1 MGFFDWT
8 ADPEEIEQ
16 EESKPEESKSESPR
30 RGTYLTLS
38 ELKKVPP
45 PAPLIQDMINL
56 DSVTMLVGA
65 SRAFKSFLTIGMA
78 CSIAH
83 PKMNTWEGY
92 KVHEHGTV
100 AYIAAEGGTGI
111 YPRVLAWCEANAVS
125 VDELEGQLLINP
137 DPVQLDSAQD
147 MEYQLQ
153 QFGMMPNLK
162 MIVFDTKARVSGGL
176 EENSATD
183 QAKAIDMVDFIK
195 RQTGAAVTLVH
206 HTGKDGHGARGSSAW
221 IGAVDTEL
229 TATREGDE
237 MMVTLKSTKRKDSKD
252 GIEYRFEMKEYEFGE
267 FFDVT
272 SSLVAI
278 AMREDEAIPG
288 GSSVG
293 RSNDI
298 RAMRILDE
306 LDHGDGETK
315 SVWLR
320 MLTEDGMAERTAR
333 GVMGKLIKSGQVRE
347 IGGSGNR
354 TRYGV

>member
-1 MGFFDWT
+1 MGFFSDIP
-8 ADPEEIEQ
+8 AEEPITEGEAKE
-16 EESKPEESKSESPR
+16 EESATEIR
-30 RGTYLTLS
+30 RGTFLSLS
-38 ELKKVPP
+38 ELSTIKPP
-45 PAPLIQDMINL
+45 PPLIQDMINL

-65 SRAFKSFLTIGMA
+65 SRAFKSFITIGMA
-78 CSIAH
+78 CSVAH
-83 PKMNTWEGY
+83 PDMNTWEGY

-125 VDELEGQLLINP
+125 IDELEGKLLINR
-137 DPVQLDSAQD
+137 DAVQLTSVED

-153 QFGMMPNLK
+153 QFGIMPDLK
-162 MIVFDTKARVSGGL
+162 MVVFDTKARVTAEL

-183 QAKAIDMVDFIK
+183 QAKAIEMVDFIK
-195 RQTGAAVTLVH
+195 RRTGAAVTLVH
-206 HTGKDGHGARGSSAW
+206 HTGKDGQGARGSSAW

-229 TATREGDE
+229 TAVREGDE

-252 GIEYRFEMKEYEFGE
+252 GIEYRFEMKEYEFGN

-272 SSLVAI
+272 NSLVAI
-278 AMREDEAIPG
+278 AMREDEDQPG
-288 GSSVG
+288 GSLAG
-293 RSNDI
+293 RSNDL

-347 IGGSGNR
+347 IGGSGSR